1 MYNAAS
7 DHALRHGL
15 NLLRSIAINQQIRCM
30 GGTRGA
36 RGHGWFKKYRAGL
49 GGRHLQG
56 RHDNRDRQKLAS
68 INDEVFALNRSFV
81 DDSTASTNNHTTAYI
96 DLQIDGNDNDT
107 NRQRI
112 VIELASAALPN
123 TCGNFAA
130 LCRDGSSSHGY
141 ELTKVFKI
149 VKDTGLCLGDN
160 TPNNN
165 GEGGRCHPDFAS
177 ERHNPYSFNHESTAL
192 SHSQKGMVT
201 MLSSGLDKNDSRFMI
216 TMADAPQLDGKYVAF
231 GRVKEGL
238 EWLENTAFNTF
249 TKRGMPITKIEV
261 VSSGLL

>member
-1 MYNAAS
+1 
-7 DHALRHGL
+7 
-15 NLLRSIAINQQIRCM
+15 M

-56 RHDNRDRQKLAS
+56 RHHNRDRQKLAS
-68 INDEVFALNRSFV
+68 MNDEVFALNRSLL
-81 DDSTASTNNHTTAYI
+81 DTTSTSNNNNTTTTTTSAYI
-96 DLQIDGNDNDT
+96 DLEIDGGDDDT

-130 LCRDGSSSHGY
+130 LCRDGSSSLGY
-141 ELTKVFKI
+141 ESTKVFKI

-165 GEGGRCHPDFAS
+165 GDGGRCHPDFAS
-177 ERHNPYSFNHESTAL
+177 ESHNPYSFNHESLVL

-216 TMADAPQLDGKYVAF
+216 TMADDSPQLDGKYVAF